1 MSHNASSLKAVLF
14 ALGANFGIAVAKIIA
29 ALLTNSGS
37 ILAEG
42 IHSLADCGNQ
52 LLLLLG
58 MRQSRQAPSDDHPMG
73 HGKVV
78 YFWSMMVALLL
89 FTVGGLFSVYHGVLA
104 MQHPEQVKYV
114 IASICVLAIAAL
126 LEGIALR
133 AALHATAAERGA
145 RSLWRWF
152 RETRQSE
159 LIVIVGEDLAALG
172 GLFLALIALT
182 MTAITGNSVYDAI
195 GSIAIGTLLIVA
207 AGLILFEVKS
217 FITGESVSPALREEI
232 REFVEAQ
239 PEVERVV
246 NMITQQ
252 FGAYMMVALK
262 VKMRPMNSDK
272 ALIAAINDIEER
284 MQRRFTSPQLKY
296 SFFEPDAG

>member
-1 MSHNASSLKAVLF
+1 MSQTANSLKAVLF
-14 ALGANFGIAVAKIIA
+14 ALGANFGIAAAKLIA
-29 ALLTNSGS
+29 AQLTNSGS
-37 ILAEG
+37 MLAEG
-42 IHSLADCGNQ
+42 IHSFADCGNQ

-58 MRQSRQAPSDDHPMG
+58 MRQSKQAPSEDHPMG
-73 HGKVV
+73 YGKVV

-89 FTVGGLFSVYHGVLA
+89 FTVGGLFSVYHGVFA
-104 MQHPEQVKYV
+104 MQHPEPVKYL
-114 IASICVLAIAAL
+114 IPSIGVLAVAAL
-126 LEGIALR
+126 LEGLALR
-133 AALHATAAERGA
+133 GALAASSVERGA
-145 RSLWRWF
+145 QSLWRWF

-159 LIVIVGEDLAALG
+159 LIVVVGEDVAALG
-172 GLFLALIALT
+172 GLALALIALT

-195 GSIAIGTLLIVA
+195 GSVAIGVLLIVT
-207 AGLILFEVKS
+207 AGLVLFEVKS
-217 FITGESVSPALREEI
+217 LITGESVSPTLREAI

-262 VKMRPMNSDK
+262 VKMQPMRSDK
-272 ALIAAINDIEER
+272 ALVAAINEIEER